1 MRSAHPDD
9 LERYG
14 IIAPH
19 NNEERNDS
27 IGLGEYTQTN
37 SGCYAF
43 KPNTE
48 DSSEEEETITEEQQV
63 NAYFQVRIVW
73 FYLHHFLFLKDL

>member
-9 LERYG
+9 LERCG
-14 IIAPH
+14 ITAPH

-27 IGLGEYTQTN
+27 IWLEEYTQTN

-48 DSSEEEETITEEQQV
+48 DSSEEEETITDEQQV